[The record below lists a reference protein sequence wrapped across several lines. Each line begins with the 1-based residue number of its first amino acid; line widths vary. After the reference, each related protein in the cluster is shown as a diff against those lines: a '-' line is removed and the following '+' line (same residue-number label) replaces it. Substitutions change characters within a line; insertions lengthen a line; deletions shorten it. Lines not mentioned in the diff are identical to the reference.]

1 MVTREKYRVKVS
13 YLGFSCL
20 FCFKTDD
27 LSIGLSAIGNRS
39 IKTAKLMVQDRGK
52 CDKQCVWVTQ
62 RTVSSA

>member
-13 YLGFSCL
+13 YLVFSCL

-27 LSIGLSAIGNRS
+27 LAIGLSAIGDKL
-39 IKTAKLMVQDRGK
+39 IKTVKLLMQDRGK

-62 RTVSSA
+62 RTISSA